1 MRRRPLVGDT
11 EFSVLVTGEV
21 SQPQGYS
28 VEGRKWGQSLLR
40 LPPVTRLREGA
51 ELVSGHQATC
61 PGPPGPPPLQE
72 LALNQAV
79 LCEACPWPVI
89 LHLDPPLVSLASKC
103 RVPFA
108 SFQQRNVLGGGPR
121 YLARFRMRK
130 LPGGVVSCLP
140 RAAVGTD
147 TPFGDLWACS

>member
-1 MRRRPLVGDT
+1 MQWQPLVGDT

-28 VEGRKWGQSLLR
+28 LEGRKWGSLCFACL
-40 LPPVTRLREGA
+40 LSQD
-51 ELVSGHQATC
+51 SGKGRSLSQATC
-61 PGPPGPPPLQE
+61 PGPLQE
-72 LALNQAV
+72 LTLNQAV
-79 LCEACPWPVI
+79 LCEACTWPVI
-89 LHLDPPLVSLASKC
+89 PHLDPPLVSLASKC
-103 RVPFA
+103 RVPIA